1 MMGTSSK
8 LFARQLTASQAD
20 VECAETLLNR
30 DGLIPVEDR
39 QGHRG
44 ALELWRRH
52 CRRADSSRESML
64 TAVRKLL
71 ELPSCNLDRGFD
83 GLTETTGLAWVRP
96 ADICFTTGSHFP
108 YHLTVEGLAQL
119 ASNLIAEQ
127 GDPWGMARILGD
139 DYWVDTVAAPHGL
152 LHDVT
157 VNGNHRTVA
166 IKAAGFPV
174 ALVHMTRYDGPWEF
188 PPLEWKSP
196 TADVFLRLLFRAG
209 LLTQPGRGR
218 GRISAETNDWANLLF
233 ADTVAE
239 TLRNVA
245 AYEQFYGRCE
255 AWPDWLRDR
264 DRLRELLDRE
274 LLSIERY
281 SDLTFYSQV
290 IGQWPPPVASRL
302 NLLMFRLLGRGGTRL
317 DP

>member
-1 MMGTSSK
+1 
-8 LFARQLTASQAD
+8 
-20 VECAETLLNR
+20 
-30 DGLIPVEDR
+30 
-39 QGHRG
+39 
-44 ALELWRRH
+44 
-52 CRRADSSRESML
+52 
-64 TAVRKLL
+64 
-71 ELPSCNLDRGFD
+71 
-83 GLTETTGLAWVRP
+83 
-96 ADICFTTGSHFP
+96 
-108 YHLTVEGLAQL
+108 
-119 ASNLIAEQ
+119 
-127 GDPWGMARILGD
+127 
-139 DYWVDTVAAPHGL
+139 
-152 LHDVT
+152 
-157 VNGNHRTVA
+157 
-166 IKAAGFPV
+166 
-174 ALVHMTRYDGPWEF
+174 MTRYDGPWEF
-188 PPLEWKSP
+188 PPLEWTSP

-290 IGQWPPPVASRL
+290 IGRWPPPVAGRL
-302 NLLMFRLLGRGGTRL
+302 NLLMSVLAHWSGHLS
-317 DP
+317 

>member
-20 VECAETLLNR
+20 VDCAETLLNR

-108 YHLTVEGLAQL
+108 YHFTVEGLAQL

-174 ALVHMTRYDGPWEF
+174 ALVHMTGYDGPWG
-188 PPLEWKSP
+188 LEVISRSQRAKP
-196 TADVFLRLLFRAG
+196 VEQAVREAVDAARTQFALAD
-209 LLTQPGRGR
+209 Q
-218 GRISAETNDWANLLF
+218 
-233 ADTVAE
+233 
-239 TLRNVA
+239 
-245 AYEQFYGRCE
+245 
-255 AWPDWLRDR
+255 
-264 DRLRELLDRE
+264 
-274 LLSIERY
+274 
-281 SDLTFYSQV
+281 
-290 IGQWPPPVASRL
+290 PVA
-302 NLLMFRLLGRGGTRL
+302 
-317 DP
+317 

>member
-1 MMGTSSK
+1 MMGTSPK
-8 LFARQLTASQAD
+8 LFARRLTATQAD
-20 VECAETLLNR
+20 VERAETLLNR

-39 QGHRG
+39 SGHRG

-52 CRRADSSRESML
+52 CQRAESSGAAML
-64 TAVRKLL
+64 AAVRKLL
-71 ELPSCNLDRGFD
+71 DLPSCTFDRGFN
-83 GLTETTGLAWVRP
+83 GLRDTTGLAWVRP
-96 ADICFTTGSHFP
+96 ADIWIMTGHDFP
-108 YHLTVEGLAQL
+108 YHFTVEGLAQL

-127 GDPWGMARILGD
+127 GDPWGMARILGE

-166 IKAAGFPV
+166 IRAAGFPV

-188 PPLEWKSP
+188 PPLEWQSP
-196 TADVFLRLLFRAG
+196 TVDVFLRLMFRAG

-218 GRISAETNDWANLLF
+218 VRINAEANDWANLLF

-245 AYEQFYGRCE
+245 AYEQFYGRCA

-264 DRLRELLDRE
+264 HRLRVLLDRE

-281 SDLTFYSQV
+281 CDLTFYSQV

>member
-1 MMGTSSK
+1 M
-8 LFARQLTASQAD
+8 
-20 VECAETLLNR
+20 E
-30 DGLIPVEDR
+30 
-39 QGHRG
+39 
-44 ALELWRRH
+44 
-52 CRRADSSRESML
+52 ES
-64 TAVRKLL
+64 
-71 ELPSCNLDRGFD
+71 D
-83 GLTETTGLAWVRP
+83 
-96 ADICFTTGSHFP
+96 
-108 YHLTVEGLAQL
+108 
-119 ASNLIAEQ
+119 
-127 GDPWGMARILGD
+127 
-139 DYWVDTVAAPHGL
+139 
-152 LHDVT
+152 
-157 VNGNHRTVA
+157 
-166 IKAAGFPV
+166 
-174 ALVHMTRYDGPWEF
+174 
-188 PPLEWKSP
+188 
-196 TADVFLRLLFRAG
+196 ADVFLRLLFRTG

-218 GRISAETNDWANLLF
+218 GRIRAETNDWANLLF

-290 IGQWPPPVASRL
+290 IGQWPPPVTSRL